1 MGGTLE
7 SSGPHSLLWD
17 QVVLISGGTAGLGAG
32 IARAAAREGAIV
44 AVTGRRRE
52 PGEALA
58 AELTAGGTKALF
70 VQADVADVAQARAC
84 AAAVIMAFGR
94 VDSLV
99 NAAGLTARG
108 TLLDTTPELFDAH
121 IAVNLKAPFFLMQAV
136 VADLVARKAPGTIVN
151 IISTSAHAGQ
161 PYLAPYVAAKAGL
174 AGLTRNAAH
183 AHRWDRIRINGLNIG
198 WTDTGGEDATQ
209 RRFHGAGDDW
219 RAKASASLPM
229 GKLGQVGEIAEFV
242 VFLLSDRSGVVTG
255 SVIDWDQNVLGGM
268 DLCGS
273 DCSAS
278 AGSARFTPRSWPAC
292 QPSGGWYSATRCR
305 RWPNRSPGGRR
316 CTAPGT
322 AWRPDGRQADCIAR
336 REGSRGRHESMLLSR
351 QPRGCKA
358 SVLCISLWTIYPNT
372 LVSRRAAVEE
382 RGCGKVDNS

>member
-7 SSGPHSLLWD
+7 SSGPHSLLRD
-17 QVVLISGGTAGLGAG
+17 QVVLVSGGTAGLGAG
-32 IARAAAREGAIV
+32 IARAAAREGATV

-84 AAAVIMAFGR
+84 AAAVITAFGR

-99 NAAGLTARG
+99 NAAGLTSRG

-151 IISTSAHAGQ
+151 IISTSAHADQ

-198 WTDTGGEDATQ
+198 WTDTEGEDATQ

-219 RAKASASLPM
+219 RAKAGASLPM

-278 AGSARFTPRSWPAC
+278 AGSARFTPRPWPAC
-292 QPSGGWYSATRCR
+292 QPSRSSYSATRA
-305 RWPNRSPGGRR
+305 PDQLPG
-316 CTAPGT
+316 
-322 AWRPDGRQADCIAR
+322 
-336 REGSRGRHESMLLSR
+336 
-351 QPRGCKA
+351 
-358 SVLCISLWTIYPNT
+358 
-372 LVSRRAAVEE
+372 
-382 RGCGKVDNS
+382 